1 MSKLSILRLIVIMAA
16 ACQFR
21 PCFERLFIDDSFD
34 RARLKYLCASGSLKL
49 VSIAILT
56 LIGLHQNTHRLDWYS
71 PRRVLSTNSAIKPV
85 RPVSQPFRRV
95 GNQTAVLSK
104 LRFQVPNPSAKVRH
118 KVSPLLL
125 CFRRSLQLRNA
136 RLNIFNLDGLG
147 CVRHYAI
154 GGPHFGGCW
163 RTRVHHHL

>member
-1 MSKLSILRLIVIMAA
+1 MAQVSIESG
-16 ACQFR
+16 CQTLNPKEEGNR
-21 PCFERLFIDDSFD
+21 REETRVCV
-34 RARLKYLCASGSLKL
+34 RAGPKL

-56 LIGLHQNTHRLDWYS
+56 LIGLHQNAHSLDWYF
-71 PRRVLSTNSAIKPV
+71 PRRVLSTDSAIKPV

-118 KVSPLLL
+118 GKPLAPPQR
-125 CFRRSLQLRNA
+125 FRCPFQFGNA

-147 CVRHYAI
+147 CVRHYGFLETSGNVQRI
-154 GGPHFGGCW
+154 LVSC
-163 RTRVHHHL
+163 RVAP